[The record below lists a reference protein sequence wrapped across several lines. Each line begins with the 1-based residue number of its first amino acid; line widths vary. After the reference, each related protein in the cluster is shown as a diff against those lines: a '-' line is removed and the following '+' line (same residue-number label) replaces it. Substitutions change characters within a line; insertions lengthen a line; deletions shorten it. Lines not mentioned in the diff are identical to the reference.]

1 MKIDEKFK
9 VTKKNET
16 SLCSIT
22 GEWSDNLYFNDERYW
37 WVMDYQPITMSRMKI
52 LLPSDSSH
60 RNDLNYLIKGD
71 ISNAQNAKETLEET
85 QRFDRKL
92 RENYSKN
99 K

>member
-1 MKIDEKFK
+1 LKIDEKFK
-9 VTKKNET
+9 VTKKNDN

-37 WVMDYQPITMSRMKI
+37 WVMDYQPITMSRMKNQ
-52 LLPSDSSH
+52 LPSDSSH
-60 RNDLNYLIKGD
+60 RKDLNYLIKGE

>member
-1 MKIDEKFK
+1 LKIDEKFI
-9 VTKKNET
+9 VTKKKES

-22 GEWSDNLYFNDERYW
+22 GEWSDNLYFNEERYW
-37 WVMDYQPITMSRMKI
+37 WVMDYQPVTISQMRYK
-52 LLPSDSSH
+52 LPSDSSN
-60 RNDLNYLIKGD
+60 REDLNFLLSGD
-71 ISNAQNAKETLEET
+71 ISCAQAAKESLEEK